1 MSKGMSKGKGTPN
14 HIDISIV
21 DRYILYT
28 AIERKN
34 ITHLGLGGY
43 LGLFVVKSNLFS
55 ILYVSRL
62 PVTSCVPSL
71 VALNRMLNI
80 HSTLP
85 NLQETSRTAHGATID
100 CSHFACWLSAFCSL
114 TTSRSFVVL
123 RCGPLLCSR
132 ISLTI
137 SFLFLAGFR
146 SQSHFFSFFLRSYE
160 HNSKLQIELF
170 YSALLFSSFKCNGLW
185 PHKTSQFFFF
195 SFLFWLFSNVTAC
208 GRTCKSLSFFPW
220 PIFNF
225 IVRPVVAQFFPIFF
239 FSVWLFC

>member
-1 MSKGMSKGKGTPN
+1 M
-14 HIDISIV
+14 
-21 DRYILYT
+21 
-28 AIERKN
+28 
-34 ITHLGLGGY
+34 
-43 LGLFVVKSNLFS
+43 GLFVVKSNLFS

-71 VALNRMLNI
+71 VTLNRMLNI

-137 SFLFLAGFR
+137 SFLFLL
-146 SQSHFFSFFLRSYE
+146 S
-160 HNSKLQIELF
+160 SKLQIELF

-220 PIFNF
+220 PIFNS
-225 IVRPVVAQFFPIFF
+225 IVRPVVAQFFHIFF
-239 FSVWLFC
+239 FLFGSFVDALARSLLRLRWPPVASSFLLSTIFAVHSCSCCISCIRKALETGGR

>member
-1 MSKGMSKGKGTPN
+1 MSQGYQLRAQLGYPQS
-14 HIDISIV
+14 HAQ
-21 DRYILYT
+21 YT
-28 AIERKN
+28 LNLAGPTRNPPHGARCKVPLLIAAI
-34 ITHLGLGGY
+34 
-43 LGLFVVKSNLFS
+43 
-55 ILYVSRL
+55 
-62 PVTSCVPSL
+62 SL
-71 VALNRMLNI
+71 VGFL
-80 HSTLP
+80 
-85 NLQETSRTAHGATID
+85 
-100 CSHFACWLSAFCSL
+100 LSAFCSL

-137 SFLFLAGFR
+137 SFLFLL
-146 SQSHFFSFFLRSYE
+146 S
-160 HNSKLQIELF
+160 SKLQIELF

-220 PIFNF
+220 PIFNS
-225 IVRPVVAQFFPIFF
+225 IVRPVVAQFFHIFF